1 MAIVFGTYSFQDVT
15 ASIVGSGLAVSLG
28 SDAGAAEEGISIE
41 MEADKTNLVV
51 GADGSYMH
59 SLHAANAGTITVR
72 LLKNSPQNALLSAA
86 YNAQRL
92 SSALWGKN
100 VIVVRQNVSGD
111 TLTAAGAA
119 FLRWPN
125 TEYANDGG
133 VVTWAF
139 RCGII
144 DGVLGTY

>member
-41 MEADKTNLVV
+41 MEADKTNLAV

-125 TEYANDGG
+125 IEYANDGG